1 MVLAACQLT
10 VIASLMALGW
20 LIFTP
25 NAKIDLSSAY
35 IWMNLLY
42 CGLIAGGICY
52 FLMVML
58 YGKLSPTHS
67 ATILTL
73 QPVFGTAFAMLIPD
87 YFHNVEKVSLEQIV
101 GGILIVGS
109 ILLVKFIE
117 ARQYVPKTFEPNKE
131 L

>member
-1 MVLAACQLT
+1 
-10 VIASLMALGW
+10 
-20 LIFTP
+20 
-25 NAKIDLSSAY
+25 
-35 IWMNLLY
+35 MNLLY

-87 YFHNVEKVSLEQIV
+87 FFNNVEKVSLEQIV

-109 ILLVKFIE
+109 ILLVKFLD
-117 ARQYVPKTFEPNKE
+117 AKRYVPIKSDSNS
-131 L
+131 